1 MASRAQPTPFS
12 EWWWTVDRPT
22 LAALGALMLAGIILC
37 LAASPP
43 VAARIG
49 LDPFHFVNRQIF
61 FLIPACAVMIATSFL
76 SPHDIRKVALLVF
89 VVSIVLMAA
98 TPHFG
103 AEIKGARRWLV
114 ILGVNIQ
121 PSEFMK
127 PAFVVLIA
135 WLFGETSTRPE
146 MPANS
151 IALALL
157 LIVVALLVAQPDFG
171 QTMLVSLVWGAL
183 FYMAGMRLIWVIGLA
198 ATASVG
204 LTVAFFTVPHVAQ
217 RINRFL
223 DPASGDTFNID
234 IATES
239 FLRGGWF
246 GRGPGEGTIKRILPE
261 GHTDFVFAV
270 AGEEFGVV
278 LCLILVALFAFIVI
292 RALHQGDAHRRSVRA
307 LCRRWTCDTV
317 RAAIDHQYGGQPASD
332 AGQGNDIAVRVLWRL
347 VADLARLRHGHA
359 GGADARAAARRARQ
373 RASWH
378 GSRIRNSRINGRRV
392 MDTAR
397 PVLVAAGGTGGHLF
411 PAEAL
416 AAALSKRGIAS
427 HLVTDKRAAHF
438 GAAFPKIACT
448 SFRAR
453 RCASRNP
460 IAVAK
465 TLTASRSASAR
476 RAR

>member
-22 LAALGALMLAGIILC
+22 LAALGALMLAGIVLC

-61 FLIPACAVMIATSFL
+61 FLIAAIALILGTSCL
-76 SPHDIRKVALLVF
+76 SPHDIRKVALVVF
-89 VVSIVLMAA
+89 VVSLCLMAV
-98 TPHFG
+98 TPYFG
-103 AEIKGARRWLV
+103 AEIKGAKRWLV

-135 WLFGETSTRPE
+135 WLFGETGKRPE

-151 IALALL
+151 IALVL
-157 LIVVALLVAQPDFG
+157 LIVVVALLVMQPDFG
-171 QTMLVSLVWGAL
+171 QTMLESVVWGAL
-183 FYMAGMRLIWVIGLA
+183 FYMAGMRFIWVMGLA
-198 ATASVG
+198 GAAGLG
-204 LTVAFFTVPHVAQ
+204 LTAAFFTVPHVAQ

-239 FLRGGWF
+239 FIRGGWF

-270 AGEEFGVV
+270 AAEEFGVV

-292 RALHQGDAHRRSVRA
+292 RALTKAMRTEDPFIRFAAAGLAILFGMQSTINMAVNLHLIPAKGMTLPFISYGGSSLISLAYGMGMLVALTRERPRA
-307 LCRRWTCDTV
+307 LLP
-317 RAAIDHQYGGQPASD
+317 GG
-332 AGQGNDIAVRVLWRL
+332 IVL
-347 VADLARLRHGHA
+347 
-359 GGADARAAARRARQ
+359 GG
-373 RASWH
+373 S
-378 GSRIRNSRINGRRV
+378 
-392 MDTAR
+392 TA
-397 PVLVAAGGTGGHLF
+397 
-411 PAEAL
+411 
-416 AAALSKRGIAS
+416 
-427 HLVTDKRAAHF
+427 
-438 GAAFPKIACT
+438 
-448 SFRAR
+448 
-453 RCASRNP
+453 
-460 IAVAK
+460 
-465 TLTASRSASAR
+465 
-476 RAR
+476 